1 MSARLHG
8 TGVSPG
14 VVAGPVAR
22 MAAPITAPPPGPG
35 LGSGPVSGPAAG
47 DVDAEAARA
56 LDALAA
62 AADDLDRRASVAPG
76 PAAEVLAAQAMMA
89 RDPVLGSKVTDR
101 VKTGSD
107 GLTAL
112 AEGFGEFRAM
122 LEAAGPYLAERVAD
136 LDDVR
141 NRAVAHLL
149 GVPMPEIPRPG
160 HPFVLVAGDL
170 SPAETATLDPSEVLA
185 IVTERGGPTS
195 HTAILAK
202 ALGLPAVVACGAA
215 VDLVDGQTVLVDGRA
230 GTVDV
235 SPSEAAVVSALAGHE
250 ERLEALAAARGA
262 GRTADGHPVALL
274 VNIGGARDLEAAA
287 AVEPEGV
294 GLFRTEFLFLDRPSA
309 PSVAEQRDAYR
320 AVFDAFGGRKVVV
333 RTLDAGADKPL
344 RFVTQPDEPNPA
356 LGVRGLRTARRF
368 PELLDDQLA
377 AIAAAAA
384 ESEADV
390 WVMAPMVSTA
400 AEAEEFA
407 SRARGHGL
415 QTAGVMVE
423 VPAAALR
430 AEHVAAACD
439 FLSIGTN
446 DLAQYV
452 LAADRMNSDL
462 GDLLDPWQPAV
473 LELIRLTAGAGLLL
487 GKPVGVCGEAASDP
501 QLALV
506 LVGLGV
512 TSLSMA
518 PVALPEVRATLA
530 EHTLDDCR
538 NLAAAVLAA
547 PDAAAD
553 ARAVASLHP
562 AGAQAPGGALGRGAG
577 WGVGRVSRRIE
588 SDFAGWRPMLILGL
602 ACADGVSRVGGC
614 GSVWWRRRGRTT
626 VRRPRRSRSRGSRIA
641 SGTGRCGSVR
651 GRPGTRS
658 SSRPR
663 SG

>member
-1 MSARLHG
+1 
-8 TGVSPG
+8 
-14 VVAGPVAR
+14 
-22 MAAPITAPPPGPG
+22 MAAPIAVPPPG
-35 LGSGPVSGPAAG
+35 SGPASSGATFPESASVGAGSVGG

-56 LDALAA
+56 LEALETVG
-62 AADDLDRRASVAPG
+62 DDLEGRGSVAPQ
-76 PAAEVLAAQAMMA
+76 PAAEVLTAQAMMA
-89 RDPVLGSKVTDR
+89 RDPVLASKVTDR

-107 GLTAL
+107 ALTAL
-112 AEGFGEFRAM
+112 TDGFGEFRSM

-141 NRAVAHLL
+141 NRAVAWLL

-160 HPFVLVAGDL
+160 YPFVLVAEDL
-170 SPAETATLDPSEVLA
+170 SPAETATLDPSQVLA

-202 ALGLPAVVACGAA
+202 ALGVPAVVACGAA
-215 VDLVDGQTVLVDGRA
+215 ADLVDGQTLLVDGRT
-230 GTVDV
+230 GILQV
-235 SPSEAAVVSALAGHE
+235 SPSEAEVASALSGHE
-250 ERLEALAAARGA
+250 ARLAAVTAFRGV
-262 GRTADGHPVALL
+262 GGTSDGHRVELL
-274 VNIGGARDLEAAA
+274 VNIGGSRDLDAAA

-320 AVFDAFGGRKVVV
+320 AVFEAFAGRKVVV

-356 LGVRGLRTARRF
+356 LGVRGLRTARRL
-368 PELLDDQLA
+368 PELLDRQLA
-377 AIAAAAA
+377 AIAAAARD
-384 ESEADV
+384 SEADV
-390 WVMAPMVSTA
+390 WVMAPMVTTS
-400 AEAEEFA
+400 AEAAEFA
-407 SRARGHGL
+407 SLARGHGL
-415 QTAGVMVE
+415 PTAGVMVE

-462 GDLLDPWQPAV
+462 ADLLDPWQPSV
-473 LELIRLTAGAGLLL
+473 LELIRITAQAGRRL

-501 QLALV
+501 LLALV

-530 EHTLDDCR
+530 EHSLEQCRTLAD
-538 NLAAAVLAA
+538 AVLAA
-547 PDAAAD
+547 PDAAT
-553 ARAVASLHP
+553 AREIA
-562 AGAQAPGGALGRGAG
+562 
-577 WGVGRVSRRIE
+577 
-588 SDFAGWRPMLILGL
+588 
-602 ACADGVSRVGGC
+602 
-614 GSVWWRRRGRTT
+614 RT
-626 VRRPRRSRSRGSRIA
+626 
-641 SGTGRCGSVR
+641 
-651 GRPGTRS
+651 
-658 SSRPR
+658 
-663 SG
+663 

>member
-1 MSARLHG
+1 MSGRLDG

-22 MAAPITAPPPGPG
+22 MAAPIAAPPPGSG
-35 LGSGPVSGPAAG
+35 SGHGSGPGVASGPAAG

-56 LDALAA
+56 LDALTG
-62 AADDLDRRASVAPG
+62 AADDLDRRASVAPQL
-76 PAAEVLAAQAMMA
+76 AAEVLAAQAMMA
-89 RDPVLGSKVTDR
+89 RDPVLASKVTDR

-107 GLTAL
+107 ALTAL
-112 AEGFGEFRAM
+112 TEGFGEFRSL

-141 NRAVAHLL
+141 DRAVAYLL
-149 GVPMPEIPRPG
+149 GVAMPEIPRPG
-160 HPFVLVAGDL
+160 HPFVLVAEDL

-202 ALGLPAVVACGAA
+202 ALGVPAVVACGGAA
-215 VDLVDGQTVLVDGRA
+215 ELVDGQSILVDGRA

-235 SPSEAAVVSALAGHE
+235 SPSETEIASALAGHNA
-250 ERLEALAAARGA
+250 RLAAVAAARGA

-294 GLFRTEFLFLDRPSA
+294 GLFRTEFLFLDRPDA
-309 PSVAEQRDAYR
+309 PSVAEQREAYQ
-320 AVFDAFGGRKVVV
+320 AVFDAFAGRKVVV

-356 LGVRGLRTARRF
+356 LGVRGLRTARRL
-368 PELLDDQLA
+368 PELLDRQLE
-377 AIAAAAA
+377 AIAEAARG
-384 ESEADV
+384 SEADV

-400 AEAEEFA
+400 AEAAGFA
-407 SRARGHGL
+407 SRARDHGL
-415 QTAGVMVE
+415 PTVGVMVE

-473 LELIRLTAGAGLLL
+473 LELIRLTAAAGQRL

-530 EHTLDDCR
+530 EHSIEDCR
-538 NLAAAVLAA
+538 ALADAVLAA
-547 PDAAAD
+547 SDAAT
-553 ARAVASLHP
+553 ARQI
-562 AGAQAPGGALGRGAG
+562 AGR
-577 WGVGRVSRRIE
+577 
-588 SDFAGWRPMLILGL
+588 
-602 ACADGVSRVGGC
+602 
-614 GSVWWRRRGRTT
+614 
-626 VRRPRRSRSRGSRIA
+626 
-641 SGTGRCGSVR
+641 
-651 GRPGTRS
+651 
-658 SSRPR
+658 
-663 SG
+663 